1 MQILAQLL
9 SARPGTQPGLSPPYQ
24 ALFPPLLSPTLWER
38 KGNVPALTDL
48 FRAYISKGAAHIVA
62 TNSLQGVLG
71 VFQKLLA
78 SKTTDMYAFKL
89 LDSLF
94 SHCQLTDLAPYV
106 NTVWNL
112 LLHRMQVTTYVNLL
126 STYTPCEYMPPCK
139 YVCILMYIPVNI
151 IYISVDIHPCYA
163 GVDER
168 YEDSSILPIFSPL
181 AVSLCGQIRRSS
193 HVRSIGSNRRRL
205 AENDCHASVDSQ
217 PCFMCCR

>member
-1 MQILAQLL
+1 MPPLILDPYITLSLSPMYLKIQILAQLL

-24 ALFPPLLSPTLWER
+24 ALFPPLLSPLLWER

-78 SKTTDMYAFKL
+78 SKTTDIYAFKL

-94 SHCQLTDLAPYV
+94 SHCQLVALSPYV

-112 LLHRMQVTTYVNLL
+112 LLHRMQVTPLTYP
-126 STYTPCEYMPPCK
+126 TIYMYPW
-139 YVCILMYIPVNI
+139 
-151 IYISVDIHPCYA
+151 
-163 GVDER
+163 
-168 YEDSSILPIFSPL
+168 
-181 AVSLCGQIRRSS
+181 
-193 HVRSIGSNRRRL
+193 
-205 AENDCHASVDSQ
+205 
-217 PCFMCCR
+217 